1 MCGMLRTSLP
11 GLQSMAIPHVIR
23 TCSMLRIGLLD
34 SRCAVLQG
42 HLPAAPGRLGSRH
55 RTRRALQEA
64 PLQARRPATL
74 ATSPLGMPAWCTY
87 RSMCCLTV
95 LQSP

>member
-1 MCGMLRTSLP
+1 MLRN
-11 GLQSMAIPHVIR
+11 A
-23 TCSMLRIGLLD
+23 LLN

-55 RTRRALQEA
+55 RTRRALQEG

-74 ATSPLGMPAWCTY
+74 TTTPLGMPALCTY
-87 RSMCCLTV
+87 QSMCCLIV